1 MIPMSVSHSVW
12 RTTNARDLTKS
23 AMRTTTTVSSV
34 AETVEQMT
42 AAARVVTTVIS
53 TVPIPLPSVTGQLT
67 SVAAGTTTIAMSETS
82 VTLIP
87 MSVSLSVWRIRNVWA
102 STRSAMSSTTT
113 ASTVELETA
122 KHLSAVVQ
130 DAMTVILTA
139 SIPRRSVWEITLV
152 DVSQTQTATLAI
164 SVTRTQM
171 LARKSPTSA
180 RLMRTVMRD
189 SLEFVPLMLMVRLL
203 SANIVSPMVST
214 TSANQAASITRTLM
228 RFPDVQ
234 SVLTI
239 AMSIPTT
246 AKPLQGQPY

>member
-1 MIPMSVSHSVW
+1 
-12 RTTNARDLTKS
+12 
-23 AMRTTTTVSSV
+23 
-34 AETVEQMT
+34 
-42 AAARVVTTVIS
+42 
-53 TVPIPLPSVTGQLT
+53 
-67 SVAAGTTTIAMSETS
+67 
-82 VTLIP
+82 
-87 MSVSLSVWRIRNVWA
+87 VWA

-113 ASTVELETA
+113 ASTVALETA

-139 SIPRRSVWEITLV
+139 SIPRPSVWEITLV
-152 DVSQTQTATLAI
+152 DVSQTQTATLAT

-171 LARKSPTSA
+171 LARKSPTSV

-189 SLEFVPLMLMVRLL
+189 SLEFVPQMLMVRLL

-234 SVLTI
+234 LVLTI